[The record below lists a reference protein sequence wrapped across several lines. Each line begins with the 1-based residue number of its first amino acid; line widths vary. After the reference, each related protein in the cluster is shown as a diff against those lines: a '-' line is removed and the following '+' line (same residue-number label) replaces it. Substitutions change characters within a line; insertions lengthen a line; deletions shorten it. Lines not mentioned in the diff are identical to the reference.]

1 MDGAG
6 SDGARLDGDRCYRA
20 VLSKDSRFD
29 GWFVGAVTSTGI
41 YCRPSCPVRPPRRS
55 NMRFYPTAAA
65 AQQSGFRA
73 CKRCRPDASPGSP
86 EWDPRADVVGR
97 AMRLIADGTVDRNG
111 VDGLART
118 LGYSSRQVERVL
130 RAEVGTGP
138 LALAR
143 AQRARTARTLI
154 ETSDLSFAEVCFASG
169 FSSVRQF
176 NATVREVYDL
186 TPGDL
191 RRRARR
197 REPSRPDVLDL
208 RLAARTPFDH
218 ASLFRRL
225 GAAAI
230 PGVEACTWDEEGR
243 PTFRRTMRMAYGAA
257 TVALT
262 PHDDHVAAQVRLE
275 DLRDLTSTVAR
286 CRWLLDLDAD
296 PVATDAVLSADPL
309 LARAVELRP
318 GMRVPRS
325 VDGAEMAVRVVLA
338 QQVSTAAA
346 CTHAARLVAAVDRRV
361 APSSVAGSPP
371 GSPEPDGPTH
381 LFPTPSELLE
391 HWDDLGAALP
401 SRRRATLRALVG
413 ALADGDLDL
422 GPGADRA
429 EARRALGALS
439 GIGPWTV
446 EVIAMRALGDPD
458 ALPDTDLVVRRGA
471 ERLGLVGSDTPPA
484 AQSRALVE
492 RSSSWA
498 PWRSVA
504 AQHLWSAG
512 LGSAG
517 TGGTDAE
524 HEPVTGDPA
533 ERPSDGRRSRRRA
546 R

>member
-1 MDGAG
+1 MEHRGLTADG
-6 SDGARLDGDRCYRA
+6 SELDGDRCYRA
-20 VLSKDSRFD
+20 VLSRDARFD

-55 NMRFYPTAAA
+55 NMRFYATAAA

-97 AMRLIADGTVDRNG
+97 AMRLIADGTVDREG
-111 VDGLART
+111 VDGLARR
-118 LGYSSRQVERVL
+118 LGYSSRQVERLL

-154 ETSDLSFAEVCFASG
+154 ETSELPFAEVCFAAG

-197 REPSRPDVLDL
+197 SQPGRSDVLRL
-208 RLAARTPFDH
+208 RLAVRAPFEH
-218 ASLFRRL
+218 GTLFRRL
-225 GAAAI
+225 AASAV
-230 PGVEACTWDEEGR
+230 PGVETCTWDDADT
-243 PTFRRTMRMAYGAA
+243 PTYRRSVAA
-257 TVALT
+257 AHGSVLVALT
-262 PHDDHVAAQVRLE
+262 PHDDHVAAELRLD

-296 PVATDAVLSADPL
+296 PVATDAVLSADPQ
-309 LARAVELRP
+309 LASAVERRP
-318 GMRVPRS
+318 GMRVPRA

-346 CTHAARLVAAVDRRV
+346 RTHAARLVAAADRRF
-361 APSSVAGSPP
+361 ASPID
-371 GSPEPDGPTH
+371 DGPTH
-381 LFPTPSELLE
+381 LFPTAAELAE
-391 HWDDLGAALP
+391 RWGDLVPAVPA
-401 SRRRATLRALVG
+401 RRRATLKALVD
-413 ALADGDLDL
+413 ALADGELDL
-422 GPGADRA
+422 GIGADRA
-429 EARRALGALS
+429 EARRFLGGMD
-439 GIGPWTV
+439 GIGPWTS

-458 ALPDTDLVVRRGA
+458 ALPATDLVIGRGA
-471 ERLGLVGSDTPPA
+471 VRLGLVPGQRSSA
-484 AQSRALVE
+484 ARPRALLG
-492 RSSSWA
+492 RSDRWR

-504 AQHLWSAG
+504 AQHLWAAG
-512 LGSAG
+512 LGPDRDVAR
-517 TGGTDAE
+517 TAAGGTD
-524 HEPVTGDPA
+524 
-533 ERPSDGRRSRRRA
+533 RPGTRSRA